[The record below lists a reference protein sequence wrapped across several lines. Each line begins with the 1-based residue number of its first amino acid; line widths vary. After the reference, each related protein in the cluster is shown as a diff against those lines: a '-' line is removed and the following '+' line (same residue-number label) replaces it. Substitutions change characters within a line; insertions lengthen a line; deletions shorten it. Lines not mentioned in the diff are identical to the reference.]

1 MASYSIV
8 EDLDIIEHIRSG
20 KVSGFIDP
28 LLDAL
33 LFQAAEEGFC
43 HGIIP
48 TITASIHAGLQI
60 MGPAEPVPVVT
71 AILRALVRMNQDLV
85 SRMASPHRHQ

>member
-20 KVSGFIDP
+20 KISDFIDP

-33 LFQAAEEGFC
+33 LFQAAEERFC
-43 HGIIP
+43 HGIP
-48 TITASIHAGLQI
+48 TITASTHAGLQI